1 MANHKGGYGLLCF
14 LFGSWGFYY
23 TATSVC
29 LIGVVMGE
37 ALFGRAEWDD
47 EASVWVA
54 TSDDIPVLVAEA
66 DTADAVIQVAH
77 VDSRVAGG

>member
-1 MANHKGGYGLLCF
+1 
-14 LFGSWGFYY
+14 
-23 TATSVC
+23 
-29 LIGVVMGE
+29 MGE